1 MSKWHFI
8 GVAFVLIGTLYLRKP
23 NLFRRGIWLKTSIA
37 IRTLSPETYGKYMR
51 GLGML
56 LIICGICAFIYG
68 FFDAEPYLLRHQ
80 SGDWGDLSE
89 IDKRENDSSAHPACR
104 RSQVDIRHLCDLAAI
119 GLAAVDRSP
128 RLFRD
133 NASWPYW
140 HRSERLACSRY
151 LS

>member
-89 IDKRENDSSAHPACR
+89 IDKRENDFSLLERFRLMSAY
-104 RSQVDIRHLCDLAAI
+104 HLNDQTKI
-119 GLAAVDRSP
+119 WVITERDR
-128 RLFRD
+128 
-133 NASWPYW
+133 NATTILLPEEY
-140 HRSERLACSRY
+140 
-151 LS
+151 